1 MDLCG
6 STSGALPEGC
16 DDLAL
21 EDRDGTGGGPISGCV
36 GGSASCGAG
45 TKGACTAVLGC
56 DLFLGAGLA
65 RISCCNG
72 T

>member
-21 EDRDGTGGGPISGCV
+21 EDRDGTGGGPIGGCV
-36 GGSASCGAG
+36 GGSAKGGAD
-45 TKGACTAVLGC
+45 TKGACTAVLGL
-56 DLFLGAGLA
+56 LFGIGLERA
-65 RISCCNG
+65 SCCSGN
-72 T
+72 